1 MNKLFWLIAGVAIGV
16 VVAKQIE
23 ENPQARKAYEEA
35 KSSLQEFADAVADG
49 YKERES
55 ELSRPP
61 RKATA
66 TKTPNRTTKP
76 ASKSS
81 SRTTAKRPAA
91 KSKLA
96 GK

>member
-1 MNKLFWLIAGVAIGV
+1 MNKLFWLIAGVAIGA

-35 KSSLQEFADAVADG
+35 KASLQEFADAVADG

-55 ELSRPP
+55 ELSRPT
-61 RKATA
+61 R
-66 TKTPNRTTKP
+66 KP
-76 ASKSS
+76 ASTKSRKTS
-81 SRTTAKRPAA
+81 ARSTSKTTTRTAAKRPAA
-91 KSKLA
+91 KSKPA

>member
-1 MNKLFWLIAGVAIGV
+1 MNKLFWLIAGVAIGA

-35 KSSLQEFADAVADG
+35 KASFQEFADAVADG

-55 ELSRPP
+55 ELSKPA
-61 RKATA
+61 RKSTA
-66 TKTPNRTTKP
+66 KTP
-76 ASKSS
+76 SKAA
-81 SRTTAKRPAA
+81 SRTTAKKPAA
-91 KSKLA
+91 KSKPA

>member
-1 MNKLFWLIAGVAIGV
+1 MNKLFWLIAGVAIGA

-35 KSSLQEFADAVADG
+35 KASLQEFADAVAEG

-55 ELSRPP
+55 ELAKP
-61 RKATA
+61 RRKPSA
-66 TKTPNRTTKP
+66 KTSAR
-76 ASKSS
+76 AGAKSAA
-81 SRTTAKRPAA
+81 RTTAKKSAA
-91 KSKLA
+91 KSKPA

>member
-1 MNKLFWLIAGVAIGV
+1 MNKLFWLIAGVAIGA

-35 KSSLQEFADAVADG
+35 KASLQEFADAVAEG

-55 ELSRPP
+55 ELAKPG
-61 RKATA
+61 RKPSAKTA
-66 TKTPNRTTKP
+66 AR
-76 ASKSS
+76 AGAKSAA
-81 SRTTAKRPAA
+81 RTTAKKSAA
-91 KSKLA
+91 KSKPA

>member
-1 MNKLFWLIAGVAIGV
+1 MNKLFWLIAGVAIGA

-35 KSSLQEFADAVADG
+35 KASFQEFADAVADG

-55 ELSRPP
+55 ELSKPA
-61 RKATA
+61 RKPSSA
-66 TKTPNRTTKP
+66 K
-76 ASKSS
+76 ASKSTAKAPS
-81 SRTTAKRPAA
+81 KAASRTTAKKPAA
-91 KSKLA
+91 KSKPA